1 MNPVR
6 DEVTEKLDM
15 QELPV
20 VKGWF
25 RLTFRA
31 CIRAGPTGAVW
42 IFVEFG

>member
-6 DEVTEKLDM
+6 DEVTENLDM

-25 RLTFRA
+25 RLTFGRTLQ
-31 CIRAGPTGAVW
+31 REAGT
-42 IFVEFG
+42 

>member
-6 DEVTEKLDM
+6 DEVTENLDM

-25 RLTFRA
+25 RLTFGRTLQREAGTRHLAILTA
-31 CIRAGPTGAVW
+31 C
-42 IFVEFG
+42 